1 MLIKLLI
8 FGLFRDMVVLI
19 RLLEIRLSM
28 WRVFRESLFFWELF
42 LLIFRI
48 VLGMT
53 MFRFY
58 VEIFIFGSDR

>member
-58 VEIFIFGSDR
+58 VEIFIFG